1 VKSRRWLAERGE
13 LLARL
18 PSLEGALL
26 GDSPFRYATHRLKYL
41 GVRALLQTSFRLLEL
56 ALFAAALPFEV
67 LGPVLVVRSVLFA
80 GEALWWG
87 ALETLRRDVREL
99 HGKGRPAVTV
109 VRGWLALAVSGA
121 VLVLGATAS
130 WVGFGPS
137 TFPGFDVIELFT
149 LCCGVRFAVDLI
161 VRAHHSGVYALRRVY
176 RPVWSLFAV
185 DLADVVM
192 LVIAYLWLGAWGLG
206 PSVVVS
212 GLARAALSVKFVA
225 RTYAELRIELGGP
238 LAWFRSLPRTAFD
251 VKHSLM
257 SAIGNA
263 VTELDAFVVLGL
275 LAAPASAS
283 GSLLLAALFHGIA
296 PLQAVAFSWA
306 RPFYFD
312 FKRLEGWGSPY
323 LLERFERFL
332 SRVAL
337 GIPLPVGLCTLVVL
351 ALFWNGPYLQL
362 WLGLVALTAVRAR
375 LSLVHLR
382 AYSLSDYA
390 FLGKLAACLAFLVL
404 ATPWLGTLPAD
415 LSVAAVAGLGA
426 LALVVLGKSTVGVPA
441 AEGFDLGLPLWL
453 RRLFECRSSVQ
464 LGLVRVDRRLASQG
478 RLLRALRS
486 ELGDAR
492 ICRLSKDVCV
502 WFTTGPE
509 RLDPSRL
516 ATQSAGTLHELE
528 VGARVPDGHTAAL
541 AGLRS
546 PSWERYVARHLRRA
560 EDHALGG
567 LEERLATLLPG
578 ARSFEL
584 GARLQALD
592 FEGSAL
598 RELRRVLLDAARGR
612 TGFRRIGN
620 REVIVLAPGG
630 VPEVLVVAPRSGDGP
645 SWRAEATE
653 LARATELALT
663 VERAR

>member
-1 VKSRRWLAERGE
+1 
-13 LLARL
+13 
-18 PSLEGALL
+18 
-26 GDSPFRYATHRLKYL
+26 
-41 GVRALLQTSFRLLEL
+41 
-56 ALFAAALPFEV
+56 
-67 LGPVLVVRSVLFA
+67 VV
-80 GEALWWG
+80 
-87 ALETLRRDVREL
+87 
-99 HGKGRPAVTV
+99 
-109 VRGWLALAVSGA
+109 AVS
-121 VLVLGATAS
+121 
-130 WVGFGPS
+130 F
-137 TFPGFDVIELFT
+137 
-149 LCCGVRFAVDLI
+149 
-161 VRAHHSGVYALRRVY
+161 
-176 RPVWSLFAV
+176 
-185 DLADVVM
+185 
-192 LVIAYLWLGAWGLG
+192 
-206 PSVVVS
+206 
-212 GLARAALSVKFVA
+212 
-225 RTYAELRIELGGP
+225 
-238 LAWFRSLPRTAFD
+238 
-251 VKHSLM
+251 
-257 SAIGNA
+257 
-263 VTELDAFVVLGL
+263 
-275 LAAPASAS
+275 
-283 GSLLLAALFHGIA
+283 
-296 PLQAVAFSWA
+296 
-306 RPFYFD
+306 
-312 FKRLEGWGSPY
+312 
-323 LLERFERFL
+323 
-332 SRVAL
+332 
-337 GIPLPVGLCTLVVL
+337 
-351 ALFWNGPYLQL
+351 